1 MSTLLSLTRLSYL
14 NTEPHRR
21 AAAPRTADG
30 VPAPDKLSRR
40 EREVLALL
48 ALGHRNGIHGLVAGP
63 ERDNED

>member
-1 MSTLLSLTRLSYL
+1 MSTLLCLTHWSYL

-48 ALGHRNGIHGLVAGP
+48 ALGHRNRIHGLVAGP
-63 ERDNED
+63 ERDHEE